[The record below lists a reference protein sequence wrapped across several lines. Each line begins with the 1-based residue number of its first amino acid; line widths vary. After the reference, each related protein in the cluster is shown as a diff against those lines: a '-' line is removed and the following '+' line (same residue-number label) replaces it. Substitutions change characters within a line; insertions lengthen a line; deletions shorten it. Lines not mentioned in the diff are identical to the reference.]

1 MTNNY
6 NDTSKFNHR
15 QSIDTPILTMD
26 NLRIL
31 IIANDPLA
39 RAGLAA
45 LLDNRPNCTL
55 LGQLAVTTNLPAETD
70 IYRPDTLLWDL
81 GWAPLPEEIEML
93 SLLTDL
99 DTPTV
104 VLLPNQQFVTEVREA
119 GVQGL
124 LPRNANANK
133 ILAALHAV
141 SYGLIAID
149 PSLTEDRSPATSA
162 NLPSLAEPLTPRE
175 SEVLQLLAE
184 GLPNKAIAYKL
195 DISEHTVIFH
205 VNAIMG
211 KLSAQSRTEAVVRAT
226 QLGLIF
232 L

>member
-1 MTNNY
+1 ME
-6 NDTSKFNHR
+6 
-15 QSIDTPILTMD
+15 

-45 LLDNRPNCTL
+45 LLDNSPNCTL
-55 LGQLAVTTNLPAETD
+55 LGQLAATTNLPEETD

-81 GWAPLPEEIEML
+81 GWAPSPEEIEML
-93 SLLTDL
+93 SFLTNL

-104 VLLPNQQFVTEVREA
+104 ALLPNQQFVTEIRDA
-119 GVQGL
+119 GIQGL
-124 LPRNANANK
+124 LPRDADANK
-133 ILAALHAV
+133 ILAALQAV
-141 SYGLIAID
+141 SHGLVAID
-149 PSLTEDRSPATSA
+149 PSLTEDIFPATSA
-162 NLPSLAEPLTPRE
+162 NLPALAEPLTPRE

-195 DISEHTVIFH
+195 HISEHTVKFH

-226 QLGLIF
+226 QLGLI
-232 L
+232 LL